1 MRTRKL
7 LGVYLACCLLA
18 ACMGQPGSRDLP
30 TLRAD
35 LMARLQAAETAHTE
49 ITDLWADLLNR
60 EEISCARR
68 VSAPQPFVLAAEE
81 AAAFPEAVPAV
92 EVLNAGI
99 AQVAASI
106 AVWDEEC
113 RSRDEVVTDE
123 VIAAGVQAAEAA
135 LPLLDEARATLDRG
149 R

>member
-7 LGVYLACCLLA
+7 LEVYLVCCLLA
-18 ACMGQPGSRDLP
+18 ACIGQAGPRDLSA
-30 TLRAD
+30 LRAD
-35 LMARLQAAETAHTE
+35 LMARLQAAEPAHAE

-68 VSAPQPFVLAAEE
+68 VSTPPPFVWAAEE
-81 AAAFPEAVPAV
+81 AAAFPEALSAV
-92 EVLNAGI
+92 EALNAGI
-99 AQVAASI
+99 EQVAASV

-113 RSRDEVVTDE
+113 RSRDEIVTDE

-135 LPLLDEARATLDRG
+135 APLLGQARATLDRWQ
-149 R
+149 